1 MKPIPVILAAAIL
14 GGLLAST
21 GCMSL
26 EARGKGTQS
35 GLYPGI
41 KAGSEY
47 NEGAANATGLGS
59 ALGPA
64 IVTLDRPFSFALDT
78 ALLPLDLL
86 GSIFG
91 CKKEKAA
98 KPETPQPELAPQP
111 N

>member
-1 MKPIPVILAAAIL
+1 MKIFILTISAALIV
-14 GGLLAST
+14 AST

-26 EARGKGTQS
+26 EARGKGTRS

-41 KAGSEY
+41 KAGTEY
-47 NEGAANATGLGS
+47 NKGAANATGLGS

-64 IVTLDRPFSFALDT
+64 IVTIDRPFSFALDT

-91 CKKEKAA
+91 GKKD
-98 KPETPQPELAPQP
+98 KPAESETPQPEPAPQP
-111 N
+111 